1 MKNYMK
7 IFFLILLI
15 PSLSYATFNNNKV
28 SLKRAL
34 CESNS
39 KSWCSNHPRKCKMSP
54 KLWCEKKY
62 PVAAP

>member
-39 KSWCSNHPRKCKMSP
+39 KSWCQKHLGKCKTPP
-54 KLWCEKKY
+54 KEWCAKKY
-62 PVAAP
+62 PGIAL